1 MVASANCY
9 PYIAPMFE
17 NLSKRLTE
25 SIDKLRRR
33 GTLSESDVDAALRE
47 VRVALLEADVAL
59 PVVKAFTE
67 RVKTK
72 IIGAN
77 VIASIS
83 PVQMVIKLVYDELVV
98 LLGGVSVG
106 NTDGASGSAY
116 GLRADH
122 STIHDELNL
131 HCPAPAV
138 ILMCGLQGSGKT
150 TTTGKLAKRLTEKQ
164 RKKTLVASLDIYR
177 PAAQEQLAT
186 VAASANVSSL
196 PIIAG
201 EKPDAITKRALDAA
215 RKGGYDVLLLDTA
228 GRLHVDDALMT
239 ELREVKTLSN
249 PIETFLVADALTGQD
264 AVNIAKAF
272 HEAIGI
278 SGIILTRLD
287 GDGRGGAALSMREV
301 TGQPIKFVGVGEK
314 LDALEP
320 FHPERI
326 ASRILDKGDVVSL
339 VEAAA
344 EAISADEAET
354 MAKRMQDGSFD
365 MNDMLKQMRSI
376 KKMGGLGS
384 LIGMLPGAGKIK
396 DMMDGRAI
404 DESALKRQEAV
415 ILSMTAKERENPKLL
430 NASRRKR
437 IAAGSGTSVQEVN
450 KLIKQYQQME
460 TMLKHMKK
468 MGTKGMNPAMLKQ
481 LMGG

>member
-1 MVASANCY
+1 
-9 PYIAPMFE
+9 
-17 NLSKRLTE
+17 
-25 SIDKLRRR
+25 
-33 GTLSESDVDAALRE
+33 
-47 VRVALLEADVAL
+47 
-59 PVVKAFTE
+59 
-67 RVKTK
+67 
-72 IIGAN
+72 
-77 VIASIS
+77 
-83 PVQMVIKLVYDELVV
+83 
-98 LLGGVSVG
+98 
-106 NTDGASGSAY
+106 
-116 GLRADH
+116 
-122 STIHDELNL
+122 
-131 HCPAPAV
+131 
-138 ILMCGLQGSGKT
+138 
-150 TTTGKLAKRLTEKQ
+150 
-164 RKKTLVASLDIYR
+164 
-177 PAAQEQLAT
+177 
-186 VAASANVSSL
+186 
-196 PIIAG
+196 
-201 EKPDAITKRALDAA
+201 
-215 RKGGYDVLLLDTA
+215 
-228 GRLHVDDALMT
+228 
-239 ELREVKTLSN
+239 
-249 PIETFLVADALTGQD
+249 
-264 AVNIAKAF
+264 
-272 HEAIGI
+272 
-278 SGIILTRLD
+278 
-287 GDGRGGAALSMREV
+287 MREV